1 MDDVAS
7 ATGWTT
13 ANILKLIAA
22 IRSSIPGS
30 KKTRSYRTGL
40 SVVDWDQVAFPPFS
54 PEECREKWKSMME
67 KMRKLRSLPELIVK
81 AEEAISNPLH
91 HRKIHPELPKFP
103 SPPKMVYMWKHF
115 SRFKKKHPGLTMT
128 KIVKMAFK
136 KYDKLP
142 DEEKAIYQKKHALRL
157 KEYKRKMQDFCDKN
171 DLPRIQTTK
180 QKKKV
185 PATEDE
191 GLPEKPPPN
200 GLVLFIKEHANGDR
214 LPMGFLRDMG
224 QRWRNLSKAE
234 KQKYSTRCGEMKREY
249 NAKLLEYLHR
259 FDEMEKQQIIKEKG
273 IRLPKK
279 PLRRTFPGE
288 PKMPSQ
294 TGYVYFA
301 KDQMKILKEN
311 ISSHKERIAK
321 VKELWYR
328 LPTKEKER
336 YKEQIHANMKQ
347 YSENLQKWFKTLTSE
362 EQTEY
367 LKHNPR
373 KLQFLDARE
382 RMVVVEERLLCQPSD
397 SEDEDMVINN
407 DEGLIWNSYE
417 DENEEVEEG
426 GNMFEMYS

>member
-13 ANILKLIAA
+13 ANMLKLIAA
-22 IRSSIPGS
+22 IRSSIPAS
-30 KKTRSYRTGL
+30 QKTVFYRTGL

-54 PEECREKWKSMME
+54 PEECRQKWKSMME
-67 KMRKLRSLPELIVK
+67 KIRKLRSLPELIVE
-81 AEEAISNPLH
+81 AEEAISDPPR
-91 HRKIHPELPKFP
+91 HR
-103 SPPKMVYMWKHF
+103 
-115 SRFKKKHPGLTMT
+115 
-128 KIVKMAFK
+128 
-136 KYDKLP
+136 
-142 DEEKAIYQKKHALRL
+142 KAIYQKEHALRL
-157 KEYKRKMQDFCDKN
+157 KECKRKMQDSCDKN
-171 DLPRIQTTK
+171 DLPRIQTRG

-185 PATEDE
+185 PAIEDE
-191 GLPEKPPPN
+191 DLPVKPPPN
-200 GLVLFIKEHANGDR
+200 GLVLFMKELSNGDR
-214 LPMGFLRDMG
+214 LPMSLFKDMS

-234 KQKYSTRCGEMKREY
+234 KQNYSTRCKEMKREY

-259 FDEMEKQQIIKEKG
+259 FDEMEKPQIIKEKG

-279 PLRRTFPGE
+279 PLKRTFCDE

-294 TGYVYFA
+294 IGYVYFA
-301 KDQMKILKEN
+301 KDQMKILKES
-311 ISSHKERIAK
+311 ISSRKKRIAK
-321 VKELWYR
+321 VKELWYK
-328 LPTKEKER
+328 LPTKENER
-336 YKEQIHANMKQ
+336 YKKQIHANMKQ

-382 RMVVVEERLLCQPSD
+382 RMVVVEDQFLCQPSD
-397 SEDEDMVINN
+397 SEDEDTVINN
-407 DEGLIWNSYE
+407 DKEIIWSSYE